1 MAFLAFTSHYSKTEL
16 MSNKETVSALIVPIS
31 PIDPNSNV
39 ESVGE
44 LFLSEQNRQ
53 LLSLPIV
60 EEGKPIGIISRYRIL
75 RIFLLNYG
83 RELYGKKPI
92 KQFMH
97 DRPLILENSTSL
109 EEASQYLTDNMQFP
123 VTEDFLIT
131 KNGQYC
137 GIGRIMDLLKAITDV
152 KFRAYDQELAQKV
165 VQLEQRGLE
174 LQAAMQEAKAANLA
188 KSRFLANMSHELRTP
203 LNAIIG
209 YSEIL
214 QEDLEDDGHTNYSED
229 LERIRGAGANLLSII
244 SDILDITKIET
255 GKMEVAPEVIQL
267 PELLNDIAVLVKPL
281 MDKNEN
287 TLRLELADDLL
298 PMYTDKVKLR
308 QCLINL
314 LSNAAK
320 FSKDSEVLLTV
331 KLASATAPVSVLFI
345 VQDQGMG
352 IKKEKFSTLFDA
364 FTQADDSSTR
374 EFDGAGLGLS
384 ITSQF
389 CKIMGGSIEVESE
402 VGKGSTFFIR
412 LPQKMTIAG
421 EEGGTPVPKPEVR
434 QRTVHYEDVNDAEEM
449 QNWQFADA

>member
-1 MAFLAFTSHYSKTEL
+1 
-16 MSNKETVSALIVPIS
+16 MSNKETVSALIIPIS
-31 PIDPNSNV
+31 PIDPSSNV

-97 DRPLILENSTSL
+97 DRPLILESSMSL
-109 EEASQYLTDNMQFP
+109 EEASQYLTDNIQFP

-131 KNGQYC
+131 ENGKYC
-137 GIGRIMDLLKAITDV
+137 GIGRIMDLLKAITAV

-174 LQAAMQEAKAANLA
+174 LQATMKEAKAANRA

-209 YSEIL
+209 YSEML
-214 QEDLEDDGHTNYSED
+214 QEDLEDDGHDDYSED
-229 LERIRGAGANLLSII
+229 LERIRGAGENLLSII

-255 GKMEVAPEVIQL
+255 GKMEITPEVVQL
-267 PELLNDIAVLVKPL
+267 PEMLENIENMVKPL
-281 MDKNEN
+281 MDKNDN
-287 TLRLELADDLL
+287 ILRVDMADDVL
-298 PMYTDKVKLR
+298 PMYTDKGKLR

-320 FSKDSEVLLTV
+320 FSNDSEVLLSIKPDAENTKPHLV
-331 KLASATAPVSVLFI
+331 FAVH
-345 VQDQGMG
+345 DQGIG
-352 IKKEKFSTLFDA
+352 IKKDQLKTLFDA

-374 EFDGAGLGLS
+374 EFGGAGLGLS

-389 CKIMGGSIEVESE
+389 CKIMGGSINVESE
-402 VGKGSTFFIR
+402 VGKGSTFCIS
-412 LPQKMTIAG
+412 LPQKIVIAG
-421 EEGGTPVPKPEVR
+421 EEDSDSAPKPETHR
-434 QRTVHYEDVNDAEEM
+434 STESEE
-449 QNWQFADA
+449 QALLLANA